1 MAIIFACILG
11 TLYYLLVIR
20 PFNKKEKIAREATLA
35 HCDAETELNNYLLSD
50 EIIEADC
57 LIYEIPSSINGL
69 NKSYEDDPVQKRIKN
84 NPKFKELYV
93 RERETFVEFL
103 KTHPYCIKSLKEY
116 LITSLKYLDKDSKLS
131 DDIMLLIF
139 LY

>member
-1 MAIIFACILG
+1 MGIIFAGILG
-11 TLYYLLVIR
+11 ILYYILVAY
-20 PFNKKEKIAREATLA
+20 PHFKNEEIACKAVTE
-35 HCDAETELNNYLLSD
+35 HCIAERELNDYLLSD

-57 LIYEIPSSINGL
+57 LIYEIPNSINGL
-69 NKSYEDDPVQKRIKN
+69 NQSYEDDPVQKRIKS

-103 KTHPYCIKSLKEY
+103 KTHPQCIKVQKEH
-116 LITSLKYLDKDSKLS
+116 LIESLKYLDKNSKLS
-131 DDIMLLIF
+131 DDIMFLIF